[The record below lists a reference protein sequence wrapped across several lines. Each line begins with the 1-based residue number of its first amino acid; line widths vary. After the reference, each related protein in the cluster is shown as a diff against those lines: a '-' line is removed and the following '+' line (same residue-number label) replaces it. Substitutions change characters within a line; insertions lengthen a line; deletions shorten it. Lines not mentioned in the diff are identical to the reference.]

1 MSEKRRFVRFDVEM
15 GAIGKYKDALRKIK
29 INNFCREGIGI
40 ESNGSFSKGEIL
52 DMEMMIP
59 GDNVPVFFE
68 GEVAWTDNPGSHD
81 KRHESGLKFKRIS
94 NEDRGRMLEFIYK
107 KWIMPKGEK
116 SEIDIN

>member
-15 GAIGKYKDALRKIK
+15 GAVGKYKDALRKIK
-29 INNFCREGIGI
+29 INNFCREGVGI
-40 ESNGSFSKGEIL
+40 ESNESFSEGEIL

-68 GEVAWTDNPGSHD
+68 GEVAWTDKPGNPDSRQG
-81 KRHESGLKFKRIS
+81 SGLKFKRIS

-107 KWIMPKGEK
+107 KWIMPKSEKGET
-116 SEIDIN
+116 DTA